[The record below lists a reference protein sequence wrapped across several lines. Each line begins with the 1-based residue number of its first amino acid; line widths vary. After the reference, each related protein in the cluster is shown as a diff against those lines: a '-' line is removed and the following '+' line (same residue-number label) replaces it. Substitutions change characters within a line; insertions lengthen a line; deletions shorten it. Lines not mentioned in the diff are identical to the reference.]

1 MRNKQLIESLVEL
14 SRIANHDDILDKITQ
29 AFSRAYSPSLV
40 FVGVLV
46 DSHAELI
53 EGHAAFRGEEPSSPW
68 IYCMKDQPCALVYK
82 GKQVSIPCDV
92 HKDFIKKEG
101 SGLESFLGLPI
112 NHPTEG
118 TLAHLAIYDSKPNH
132 FDDIKEE
139 TLCLLQTLIERE
151 YWKIHALRSERT
163 IHLFNDLEIGI
174 HRTETESGKLL
185 EMNTYLSN
193 KTGIKVDAQLPA
205 PVWTMDLLTSEEQF
219 HGEGYANAL
228 STETLYRQG
237 ADGDFPVEVK
247 SVLNP
252 ADSLMNEH
260 WVSVVLD
267 QTERVSREKKLKLA
281 LEQLEEK
288 QEQQKQFFAVVGHEL
303 RTPIS
308 SLNMLLQD
316 ESFPREELD
325 IYLKSIASNLLDVL
339 EDLRFIG
346 QPEKRVAQIKQISPQ
361 SIIHDVSGSLQGL
374 IMQNSQKLT
383 VNIENSDVLDLPAKA
398 IRQICTNLI
407 KNASIHSGGQNIA
420 VSLCNV
426 NEKNLFQIV
435 VEDDGKGIPI
445 ESLEELYKPFG
456 RGDTKADGTGLGL
469 YIVKELAHSIGAKL
483 DYSTSAL
490 GGAKFTLEFSAN
502 KPECKDL
509 QEKSGLINLAEK
521 RILIAE
527 DDKTLQLL
535 TQRILSKSGA
545 QVVVAND
552 GLDALELTK
561 TDDFDLVITDLNMP
575 EMNGI
580 ELIEEL
586 VRQEFKGIILG
597 CSAEIHETETQKMIA
612 KGAKEVITK
621 PISLDKLEQALSG

>member
-14 SRIANHDDILDKITQ
+14 SKIANHDDILDKITQ

-174 HRTETESGKLL
+174 HRTETGSGKLL

-193 KTGIKVDAQLPA
+193 KTGIKVDAQLPT
-205 PVWTMDLLTSEEQF
+205 PVWTMDLLNSEEQF

-281 LEQLEEK
+281 LEQLEAK

-346 QPEKRVAQIKQISPQ
+346 QPEKRVAQIKQINPQ
-361 SIIHDVSGSLQGL
+361 SIINDVSGSLQGL

-383 VNIENSDVLDLPAKA
+383 VNLENSDALNLPAKA

-420 VSLCNV
+420 VSLCKV

-469 YIVKELAHSIGAKL
+469 YIVKELADSIGAKL

-490 GGAKFTLEFSAN
+490 GGAKFTLEFSAK
-502 KPECKDL
+502 KPVCKDSH
-509 QEKSGLINLAEK
+509 EKSDLINLPEK
-521 RILIAE
+521 CILIAE

-535 TQRILSKSGA
+535 TQRMLSKSGA
-545 QVVVAND
+545 HVVVANN

-561 TDDFDLVITDLNMP
+561 KDHFDLVITDLNMP

-586 VRQEFKGIILG
+586 MRQEFKGTILG
-597 CSAEIHETETQKMIA
+597 CSAENCEKEMQEMIA

-621 PISLDKLEQALSG
+621 PISMYKLVQALSG